1 MFTKKRYQKKHKGIA
16 LIVAMLFVMVFSAL
30 SVAMFSMSSGN
41 SLVASNLH
49 KVNAARSSAE
59 SGLEVVRYYLAQ
71 AEIPGMMPQSQWFE
85 ELQSQLLSGILP
97 SGMYAYPVENED
109 GEVTTVTI
117 GASSPVTLDG
127 NKSFTAQV
135 WDSGNRINILVVGNA
150 SGIERKIQGSFI
162 YGEKPE
168 PYSVF
173 NFGIATKGPL
183 NLDGNILLDGV
194 NISVESDVYIESMS
208 YNNALDIIGGS
219 QIAGDV
225 KIVNPDGYVTLQG
238 GQAAIG
244 TDENGD
250 PVTGIEAI
258 TNHVEVGAPETN
270 FPIPN
275 ASHFEPY
282 VTGIT
287 IDSTTDLS
295 ALATLDNVRIA
306 AGTGTAENPLTI
318 DGGTQINGVF
328 FIEQPNVVN
337 FGGGVNITGIIVGDG
352 DYTDNSATNTITFE
366 GGVSSN
372 SAADLPE
379 SFGDLRNESGTFM
392 MVPGFEVSMGGN
404 FGTLNGC
411 IAANGVNFY
420 GTAGGTIGGSV
431 LNYSDQPMVMEGNGD
446 LYFNRTGDAE
456 IPDGFDSVLN
466 IVIKYDPSDYDEIL

>member
-1 MFTKKRYQKKHKGIA
+1 MFRKKHKKQKGIA
-16 LIVAMLFVMVFSAL
+16 LVVAMLFVMVFSAL

-97 SGMYAYPVENED
+97 SGMYADTVQGED

-117 GASSPVTLDG
+117 GTSSPVTLDG

-135 WDSGNRINILVVGNA
+135 WDSGDRINIRVVGNA
-150 SGIERKIQGSFI
+150 SSIERKIQGSFI

-173 NFGIATKGPL
+173 DFGVATKGPL
-183 NLDGNILLDGV
+183 ELQGNILLAGV
-194 NISVESDVYIESMS
+194 KVSVDSDVYIESHG
-208 YNNALDIIGGS
+208 YNNALDIIGNS

-225 KIVNPDGYVTLQG
+225 KIVNPDAYVTLQG
-238 GQAAIG
+238 GQAGIG

-250 PVTGIEAI
+250 IVTGVEAI
-258 TNHVEVGAPETN
+258 TNHVEVGAPETE

-275 ASHFEPY
+275 ASYFEQY

-295 ALATLDNVRIA
+295 ALTTLDNVRIA
-306 AGTGTAENPLTI
+306 AGTNPTFSA
-318 DGGTQINGVF
+318 DTQINGVL
-328 FIEQPNVVN
+328 FIEQPNVVDFSGN
-337 FGGGVNITGIIVGDG
+337 ADITGLIVGDG
-352 DYTDNSATNTITFE
+352 DYTDNSGTNEIIFR
-366 GGVSSN
+366 GNVSS
-372 SAADLPE
+372 SSVAELPE
-379 SFGDLRNESGTFM
+379 SFGDLRDETGTFM
-392 MVPGFEVSMGGN
+392 MAPGFAVSMGGA
-404 FGTLNGC
+404 FDTLNGC
-411 IAANGVNFY
+411 IAANGVEFFGN
-420 GTAGGTIGGSV
+420 AGGIIGGSV
-431 LNYSDQPMVMEGNGD
+431 LNYSDEPMVLSGNSN
-446 LYFNRTGDAE
+446 LFFNRTGETE
-456 IPDGFDSVLN
+456 IPVGFEPVLN